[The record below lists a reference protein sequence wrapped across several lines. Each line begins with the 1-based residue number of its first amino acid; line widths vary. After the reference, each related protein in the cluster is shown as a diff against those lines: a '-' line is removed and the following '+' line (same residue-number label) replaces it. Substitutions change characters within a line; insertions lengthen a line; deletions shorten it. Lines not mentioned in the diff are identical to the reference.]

1 MEKGD
6 KVRVSP
12 DTTHLD
18 EWVEGIVIEL
28 ENNRFNGLVV
38 TAKTA
43 SGAVYFGPANFFEP
57 IK

>member
-1 MEKGD
+1 MKKGD

-12 DTTHLD
+12 DITHLD

-38 TAKTA
+38 TVETP
-43 SGAVYFGPANFFEP
+43 SGAVYFGPANFFETV
-57 IK
+57 K